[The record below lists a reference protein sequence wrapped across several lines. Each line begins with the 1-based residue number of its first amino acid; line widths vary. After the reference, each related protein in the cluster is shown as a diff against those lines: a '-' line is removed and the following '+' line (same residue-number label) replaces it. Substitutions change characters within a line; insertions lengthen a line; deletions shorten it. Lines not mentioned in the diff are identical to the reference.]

1 MFRKRQKGFTLVEL
15 LVVMAIIA
23 ILASIVVP
31 NVAKYIRKSRM
42 TRALAEIKSIE
53 LALTNILTD
62 ADRSSLHQLFN
73 PQGVSAYLDGYGT
86 ALNMEAARMDAAI
99 RLYTNTF
106 YAIMRTGRATL
117 ADKYEDI
124 TFANV
129 LNANVVSRLGTSY
142 LADLG
147 RDPWGSLYQIYPGP
161 WPARMRPAGGG
172 NTVDNPNI
180 FRIYRV
186 DQGGSDLPGSRG
198 GGRSDVL
205 TVEILDEATGAQE
218 RVGYAAPRDT
228 LAFIWSFG
236 ENLISGQA
244 IYTNTGYTANSWENY
259 RDQEEAYL
267 GGGDD
272 VNNWDSVRS
281 WERLYN

>member
-73 PQGVSAYLDGYGT
+73 PQAVRGIIGDPS
-86 ALNMEAARMDAAI
+86 NINAAI
-99 RLYTNTF
+99 GLYTNAF
-106 YAIMRTGRATL
+106 YALMRTGRA
-117 ADKYEDI
+117 A
-124 TFANV
+124 
-129 LNANVVSRLGTSY
+129 LNDTDVNISAILDSNVVSRLGTSY
-142 LADLG
+142 LADI
-147 RDPWGSLYQIYPGP
+147 RFDPWGNLYQIYPGP
-161 WPARMRPAGGG
+161 WPGRKIV
-172 NTVDNPNI
+172 NSVDINPPI
-180 FRIYRV
+180 FRIYQV
-186 DQGGSDLPGSRG
+186 PPSEQNLPGSG
-198 GGRSDVL
+198 GSARKDTL
-205 TVEILDEATGAQE
+205 TFQGQYAVLDEASGLE
-218 RVGYAAPRDT
+218 VEMGFSAPRDT
-228 LAFIWSFG
+228 LAFVWSFG
-236 ENLISGQA
+236 ENLVSGQA
-244 IYTNTGYTANSWENY
+244 VYQNTGYTGDPSQY
-259 RDQEEAYL
+259 YKQDQDLIYM

-272 VNNWDSVRS
+272 VNNWDSARS